1 VLLTNSTSYRLCGCR
16 TERRGRAGSWT
27 ELGEGGDRSERES
40 EQLGVL
46 HRNRLWFEC
55 RLV

>member
-1 VLLTNSTSYRLCGCR
+1 MLLTNSTSYRLCGCR

-46 HRNRLWFEC
+46 HCNRPWFEC